1 MKYANTRM
9 GQNFDT
15 LQRYKKVYY
24 HLIENEL
31 PILKGGERKKLAK
44 RAEQTKNAILIS
56 FCFFFFWNKRIGF
69 INRLFLC
76 MVGSQGLVY
85 LTKSNFYR

>member
-1 MKYANTRM
+1 MSENDKKDDSGKESTKKAASFKDSRSGQAKDYIDRSIKYFSMKYANTRM

-44 RAEQTKNAILIS
+44 RAE
-56 FCFFFFWNKRIGF
+56 
-69 INRLFLC
+69 
-76 MVGSQGLVY
+76 
-85 LTKSNFYR
+85 